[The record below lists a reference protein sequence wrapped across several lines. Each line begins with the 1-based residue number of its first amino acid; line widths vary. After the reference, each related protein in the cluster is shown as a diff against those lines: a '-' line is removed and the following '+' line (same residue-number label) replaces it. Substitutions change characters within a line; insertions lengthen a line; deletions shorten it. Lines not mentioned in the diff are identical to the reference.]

1 MLSGLVLHLE
11 CSPFVF
17 SFGCHLMSQ
26 LQETNVAELGGFM
39 FKNSLQHV
47 VHFTGTGRFLDNDS
61 GRDLVEILRCMRNGK
76 ALPEALWGKLQAR
89 ELDMQ
94 VLETDAALRERLFKC
109 HWGGFSWEQVSRLQ
123 HLRAAHEAEATGQ
136 TLYYVQA
143 VDRSTDGRELTSQQ
157 TVPLFL
163 GMEVR
168 ISAILRTPLLCR
180 ELPCVVKRID
190 LHPKEPPLRHS
201 MKAHI
206 LQYMPLGVVVEVN
219 DPEYAQFCVPDSD
232 LPPGHFFIEPLTSS
246 AWKFRYGDE
255 RLGIYRRQ
263 VSWFA

>member
-1 MLSGLVLHLE
+1 
-11 CSPFVF
+11 
-17 SFGCHLMSQ
+17 MSQ
-26 LQETNVAELGGFM
+26 LQETNVAELGRFM

-143 VDRSTDGRELTSQQ
+143 VDRSTDGPELTSQQ
-157 TVPLFL
+157 TAASLKVASMSTTGYLMGMVPLFL

-206 LQYMPLGVVVEVN
+206 LQYMPLGVVVEVT

-255 RLGIYRRQ
+255 RLGICRRQ